1 MDDKKNF
8 SYDEIL
14 CLYEIQSVALK
25 EYDLD
30 KALKSILNIL
40 SEKMGLRRG
49 IISIYDKKNDEIRHD
64 TYGFDNPEDV
74 KVKFKLGEGIT
85 GEVIKSGKSISIP
98 RLNKSPLFL
107 DKSGARKNL
116 NKEDMSFI
124 CVPIFYKNETI
135 GALSVD
141 KPAKENDDDL
151 TKEVVFL
158 ENTASL
164 ISDILNKKII
174 YSQNEILKEII
185 QKSGPLG
192 TIIGNSKSMRE
203 LSYQISLI
211 ADSNVSVLIMG
222 ETGTGKELVAKEIQ
236 DLSERKKRPFIT
248 VNCGAIP
255 EGLIESEL
263 FGHKKGAFTGA
274 VSDRIGKFEA
284 ANNGTLFLDEIGELS
299 MLLQVKLL
307 RAIQEKEVTPVG
319 ANNNISVNVRII
331 TATNRNLEE
340 EVAKGNFRAD
350 LYYRLNVFQL
360 FLPPL
365 RERGSDIMLLADHF
379 IKKYSNQQNK
389 NIERIDTPA
398 IDMLMAYHWPGN
410 VRELEN
416 CIERACLLAKNNAIH
431 SRDLPPSLQMKSVEE
446 TLKSRGKFESLVRSY
461 EIELITDA
469 LKDAQGNQSKAAEL
483 LQTTK
488 RIIQYKI
495 SQYNIDCKRFSKKQP
510 DSKRGF

>member
-1 MDDKKNF
+1 
-8 SYDEIL
+8 S
-14 CLYEIQSVALK
+14 A
-25 EYDLD
+25 
-30 KALKSILNIL
+30 
-40 SEKMGLRRG
+40 
-49 IISIYDKKNDEIRHD
+49 IY
-64 TYGFDNPEDV
+64 
-74 KVKFKLGEGIT
+74 
-85 GEVIKSGKSISIP
+85 
-98 RLNKSPLFL
+98 
-107 DKSGARKNL
+107 
-116 NKEDMSFI
+116 
-124 CVPIFYKNETI
+124 
-135 GALSVD
+135 
-141 KPAKENDDDL
+141 
-151 TKEVVFL
+151 
-158 ENTASL
+158 
-164 ISDILNKKII
+164 
-174 YSQNEILKEII
+174 
-185 QKSGPLG
+185 
-192 TIIGNSKSMRE
+192 
-203 LSYQISLI
+203 
-211 ADSNVSVLIMG
+211 
-222 ETGTGKELVAKEIQ
+222 
-236 DLSERKKRPFIT
+236 RKKRPFIT

>member
-1 MDDKKNF
+1 
-8 SYDEIL
+8 
-14 CLYEIQSVALK
+14 
-25 EYDLD
+25 
-30 KALKSILNIL
+30 
-40 SEKMGLRRG
+40 
-49 IISIYDKKNDEIRHD
+49 
-64 TYGFDNPEDV
+64 
-74 KVKFKLGEGIT
+74 
-85 GEVIKSGKSISIP
+85 
-98 RLNKSPLFL
+98 
-107 DKSGARKNL
+107 
-116 NKEDMSFI
+116 
-124 CVPIFYKNETI
+124 
-135 GALSVD
+135 
-141 KPAKENDDDL
+141 
-151 TKEVVFL
+151 
-158 ENTASL
+158 
-164 ISDILNKKII
+164 
-174 YSQNEILKEII
+174 
-185 QKSGPLG
+185 
-192 TIIGNSKSMRE
+192 MRE

-211 ADSNVSVLIMG
+211 ADSNVPVLIMG
-222 ETGTGKELVAKEIQ
+222 ETGTGKELVAKEIH

-416 CIERACLLAKNNAIH
+416 VIERGIVLSKDRKSINSDCFEYLVA
-431 SRDLPPSLQMKSVEE
+431 KSVSLNNYEDAISVIRDTILDFQLNLSDVE
-446 TLKSRGKFESLVRSY
+446 NDILKNILSYFDGNILTAVSKTSISKNKFYR
-461 EIELITDA
+461 
-469 LKDAQGNQSKAAEL
+469 
-483 LQTTK
+483 
-488 RIIQYKI
+488 RIK
-495 SQYNIDCKRFSKKQP
+495 
-510 DSKRGF
+510 